1 MSTIKDYAEQLSD
14 VLLKIE
20 DLKVEATAICDAAKD
35 AGVDVKALRKVAREM
50 VTDSAKL
57 AKRYESEHQIDL
69 FRQEVGI
76 FQAKGLAETEK
87 AYWVRRS
94 DNDRKLVQMTKEF
107 DAAVGSNI
115 GGNLESNLK
124 AVRKWSA
131 KQEAAE

>member
-87 AYWVRRS
+87 AYWARRS
-94 DNDRKLVQMTKEF
+94 DGDRKVKRAAKEL
-107 DAAVGSNI
+107 DAMIGTDLAGSH
-115 GGNLESNLK
+115 ERDLK
-124 AVRKWSA
+124 AIRKWSA
-131 KQEAAE
+131 SREAAE